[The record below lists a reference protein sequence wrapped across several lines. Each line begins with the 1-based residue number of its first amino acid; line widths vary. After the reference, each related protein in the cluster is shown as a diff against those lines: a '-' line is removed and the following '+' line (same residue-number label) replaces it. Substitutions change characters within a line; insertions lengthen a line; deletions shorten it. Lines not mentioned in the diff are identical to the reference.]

1 MKSNVAKGGAI
12 TSALAFAFCWQIPLV
27 LASFGLG
34 SFTFAVWL
42 AKYRWIF
49 MAITFIFLGFAFYK
63 TYKNREKSGPWSIRM
78 LYGTTALSVGLV
90 VFTLVS
96 G

>member
-1 MKSNVAKGGAI
+1 
-12 TSALAFAFCWQIPLV
+12 
-27 LASFGLG
+27 
-34 SFTFAVWL
+34 
-42 AKYRWIF
+42 